1 MAQQK
6 TLQKLTLKLEDVS
19 RISGIDP
26 ATIESWEK
34 EFPFLRAGF
43 TGTGK
48 KIFRQKDLDII
59 LRVKELLQTKGLTIA
74 GARRQVEEEFG
85 TRQLSLVPSDRLRKT
100 LLQVRDEL
108 EDISRGLG
116 AAKKKR

>member
-1 MAQQK
+1 MPHEK
-6 TLQKLTLKLEDVS
+6 VPEKLIYRLEDVG
-19 RISGIDP
+19 RLSGLDA

-34 EFPFLRAGF
+34 EFPFLRAGL

-48 KIFRQKDLDII
+48 KIFRQKDLDMI
-59 LRVKELLQTKGLTIA
+59 LRIKELLQKKGYTVA

-85 TRQLSLVPSDRLRKT
+85 TRQLVLIPADRLQKI

-108 EDISRGLG
+108 EDISRGLETP
-116 AAKKKR
+116 AKKR